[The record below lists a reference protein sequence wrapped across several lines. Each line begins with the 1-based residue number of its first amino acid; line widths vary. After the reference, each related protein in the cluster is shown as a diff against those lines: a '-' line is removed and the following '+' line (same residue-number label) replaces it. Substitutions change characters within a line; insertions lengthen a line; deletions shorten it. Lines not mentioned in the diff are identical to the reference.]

1 MDALPF
7 ALIIEDNEDQ
17 NLVFTKALEHA
28 GFKTES
34 LFDGAVARE
43 RLHQIRPEV
52 IVLDL
57 HLPHV
62 NGDKLLSQIRNDPN
76 LTKTRII
83 LATADA
89 AMAEYL
95 YTQTDLVLL
104 KPVSFSQLTNMAARL
119 NRSAR
124 QMDMGDNI

>member
-1 MDALPF
+1 MNPLPF

-17 NLVFTKALEHA
+17 NLVFTKALEEA
-28 GFKTES
+28 GFTTES
-34 LFDGAVARE
+34 LFDGAVARQ
-43 RLHQIRPEV
+43 RLREVTPQV

-62 NGDKLLSQIRNDPN
+62 SGEKLLGQIRNAPH
-76 LTKTRII
+76 LTDTRVI

-104 KPVSFSQLTNMAARL
+104 KPVSFSQLTHMAMRL
-119 NRSAR
+119 HGPSA
-124 QMDMGDNI
+124 G